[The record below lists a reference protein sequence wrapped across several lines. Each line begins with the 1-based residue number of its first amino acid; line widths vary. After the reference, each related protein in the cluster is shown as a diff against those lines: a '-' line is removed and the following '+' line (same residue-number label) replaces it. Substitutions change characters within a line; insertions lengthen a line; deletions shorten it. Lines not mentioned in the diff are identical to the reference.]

1 MFGEKSMRILV
12 TGGAGFIGSNLVD
25 ALLKKKH
32 KIIVL
37 DNLSSGK
44 EENINRKSR
53 FYNADIFDKKRIS
66 AIFKKENPDIV
77 IHNAAQ
83 IDVRISVADPFFDA
97 KINILGA
104 INILDSCVKT
114 KVKKIIFASSGGT
127 IYGECATNAPN
138 EESKISPLS
147 PYAIAKNS
155 VENYIKFY
163 SAIYGLE
170 YAILRY
176 SNVYGPRQDSYG
188 ESGVIA
194 IFAAKML
201 CNEDINIFGDGK
213 QMRDYVYVSDVVN
226 ANLRALN
233 KGKNQII
240 NIGTSKAISVN
251 KLVEVIANATGYS
264 KKAVYKPKREG
275 ELFKSL
281 LNIDKAKK
289 VLDWVPKTCIEKGI
303 KETIECFKMR
313 NR

>member
-1 MFGEKSMRILV
+1 MRILV

-25 ALLKKKH
+25 ALSKKKH
-32 KIIVL
+32 KITIL

-44 EENINRKSR
+44 KENISKKSK
-53 FYNADIFDKKRIS
+53 FYRADVFDKKS
-66 AIFKKENPDIV
+66 VLAIFKKEKPDVV

-83 IDVRISVADPFFDA
+83 IDVRMSVADPFFDA

-104 INILDSCVKT
+104 INVLDSCVKT
-114 KVKKIIFASSGGT
+114 KVKKIVFASSGGT
-127 IYGECATNAPN
+127 IYGECNAKAPN
-138 EESKISPLS
+138 EESKINPLS
-147 PYAIAKNS
+147 PYGIAKNS

-176 SNVYGPRQDSYG
+176 GNVYGPRQDSYG
-188 ESGVIA
+188 DAGVIA
-194 IFAAKML
+194 IFIAKML
-201 CNEDINIFGDGK
+201 YNEDVNIFGDGK

-226 ANLRALN
+226 ANLKALS

-240 NIGTSKAISVN
+240 NIGTSKAVSVN
-251 KLVEVIANATGYS
+251 KLVEIIANAIGYS
-264 KKAVYKPKREG
+264 KKAVYKPKRRG
-275 ELFKSL
+275 ELFKSF

-303 KETIECFKMR
+303 KETIEYFKMR
-313 NR
+313 NK

>member
-1 MFGEKSMRILV
+1 
-12 TGGAGFIGSNLVD
+12 
-25 ALLKKKH
+25 
-32 KIIVL
+32 
-37 DNLSSGK
+37 LSSGK
-44 EENINRKSR
+44 KENINKKSK
-53 FYNADIFDKKRIS
+53 FYKADIFDKKSVS
-66 AIFKKENPDIV
+66 AIFKKEKPDVV

-127 IYGECATNAPN
+127 IYGECATSAPN
-138 EESKISPLS
+138 EKSQINPLS
-147 PYAIAKNS
+147 PYGIAKNS
-155 VENYIKFY
+155 TENYIKFY
-163 SAIYGLE
+163 SAIYDLD

-194 IFAAKML
+194 IFVAKML
-201 CNEDINIFGDGK
+201 YNKDVNIFGDGK

-226 ANLRALN
+226 ANLKALN

-251 KLVEVIANATGYS
+251 KLAEIIANATGYS
-264 KKAVYKPKREG
+264 KKVVYKPKREG
-275 ELFKSL
+275 ELFKSF

-289 VLDWVPKTCIEKGI
+289 VLDWMPKTCIEKGI
-303 KETIECFKMR
+303 KETIEYFKMR
-313 NR
+313 NK